1 MENISIYL
9 NIIIGIECLQNL
21 DFIRT
26 DLNLRNI
33 FLIENSRINIK
44 FGYLGLYIDPI

>member
-1 MENISIYL
+1 MNVL
-9 NIIIGIECLQNL
+9 
-21 DFIRT
+21 FIDT
-26 DLNLRNI
+26 VTEWMVVGI